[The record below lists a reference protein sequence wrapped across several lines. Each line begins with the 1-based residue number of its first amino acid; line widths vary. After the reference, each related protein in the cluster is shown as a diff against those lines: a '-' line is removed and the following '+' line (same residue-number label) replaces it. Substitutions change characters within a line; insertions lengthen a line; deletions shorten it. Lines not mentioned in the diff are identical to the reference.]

1 MDDCLFCRIARGE
14 AEADILYGDEQVV
27 AFRDI
32 NPQAPV
38 HFLVVPRRHL
48 VSALDLT
55 AQDAQLLHAIFAAV
69 KTVAEA
75 EGIAASGMRILSNVG
90 RDAGQVVQHLHFH
103 VLGGR
108 RLLWPPG

>member
-14 AEADILYGDEQVV
+14 AEADILHSDEMTV

-38 HFLVVPRRHL
+38 HFLVVPRKH
-48 VSALDLT
+48 VASALELDG
-55 AQDAQLLHAIFAAV
+55 QDAPLLGAIFSAA
-69 KTVAEA
+69 KAVAERG
-75 EGIAASGMRILSNVG
+75 GIASSGLRILTNVG
-90 RDAGQVVQHLHFH
+90 GDGGQVVPHLHFH

-108 RLLWPPG
+108 RMQWPPG